1 MSILI
6 KTLAAIAAGAA
17 LAASTLAQSE
27 ENHHIAKIA
36 AAPRSLVTVDRNDPT
51 LTGGGSL
58 GYNQMVE
65 RGY

>member
-6 KTLAAIAAGAA
+6 KTLVAVLSGTVLATSA
-17 LAASTLAQSE
+17 LAQLE
-27 ENHHIAKIA
+27 GDHHIAKT
-36 AAPRSLVTVDRNDPT
+36 AAPQRARVTVDRNDPA
-51 LTGGGSL
+51 LAGGGSL

>member
-6 KTLAAIAAGAA
+6 KTLVAVLSGTVLATSA
-17 LAASTLAQSE
+17 LAQLE
-27 ENHHIAKIA
+27 GDYHIAKT
-36 AAPRSLVTVDRNDPT
+36 AAPQRARVTVDRNDPA
-51 LTGGGSL
+51 LAGGGSL